1 MCRVASRANC
11 CSICGGLHGASND
24 RTAGRMVGVS
34 AKLFRKEVIEEL
46 ATSTMTPPH
55 GHATPHSPC
64 RRSTAPHATRHSAHG
79 RTRTTRCTLTLS
91 LSLSLSLSTLYSILC
106 LYQSAQPAAARS
118 GKAATVRHHESRDT
132 HQDSL
137 KQTAHVRSRVKRM
150 HGSAHATAHTSLRAS
165 RSLVIGIGSSLQLR
179 RNGAKCSHHSC
190 ASCRATMR
198 IVQPSPERR

>member
-24 RTAGRMVGVS
+24 RTAGRMARGKRKVIQKRSYRGARDINNDTPTRTRHTPQPLS
-34 AKLFRKEVIEEL
+34 AQ
-46 ATSTMTPPH
+46 H
-55 GHATPHSPC
+55 C
-64 RRSTAPHATRHSAHG
+64 ATRHTPQ
-79 RTRTTRCTLTLS
+79 RTRTYTHDQVHPY
-91 LSLSLSLSTLYSILC
+91 SLSLSLSTLYSILC

>member
-91 LSLSLSLSTLYSILC
+91 LSLSLYPVQYTVSVSISSASGSAQRQSRYRTSSRESRHTSRQSQANRTRKITRKTYARISARHSSHKPQSLTLSCYR
-106 LYQSAQPAAARS
+106 YRFQSAA
-118 GKAATVRHHESRDT
+118 
-132 HQDSL
+132 
-137 KQTAHVRSRVKRM
+137 
-150 HGSAHATAHTSLRAS
+150 
-165 RSLVIGIGSSLQLR
+165 
-179 RNGAKCSHHSC
+179 
-190 ASCRATMR
+190 
-198 IVQPSPERR
+198 